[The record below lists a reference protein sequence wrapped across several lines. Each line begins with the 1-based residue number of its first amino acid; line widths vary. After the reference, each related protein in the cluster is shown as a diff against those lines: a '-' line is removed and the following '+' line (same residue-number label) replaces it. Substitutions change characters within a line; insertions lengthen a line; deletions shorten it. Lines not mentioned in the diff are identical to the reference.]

1 MTTTR
6 LLAEL
11 DSLLSRAF
19 PASPERSGD
28 LDSGPGF
35 HVAALA
41 TSEDFWESGPERR
54 EVVEERYEAER
65 DGMAA
70 VLTARWGEPDR
81 MSLWSLHARGTEGE
95 ELPEPWGV
103 LCAHVPDLVLWRVGA
118 RRLGLGISQ
127 WDKELPFQLLAV
139 VTEADPP

>member
-1 MTTTR
+1 MTTRR
-6 LLAEL
+6 LLSEL
-11 DSLLSRAF
+11 DLLRSRAF
-19 PASPERSGD
+19 PASPARSGD

-41 TSEDFWESGPERR
+41 TSEDFWEADAERR
-54 EVVEERYEAER
+54 EAVEEQYEAER
-65 DGMAA
+65 DGLAA

-81 MSLWSLHARGTEGE
+81 MSLWSLHARSMEGE

-103 LCAHVPDLVLWRVGA
+103 LCAHVPDLVLWRVDA
-118 RRLGLGISQ
+118 RWTGLGVSQ

-139 VTEADPP
+139 VTEVDPP

>member
-6 LLAEL
+6 LLSEL
-11 DSLLSRAF
+11 DLLRSRAF

-41 TSEDFWESGPERR
+41 TSEDFWEADAERR
-54 EVVEERYEAER
+54 ETVEEQYEAER
-65 DGMAA
+65 DGLAA

-81 MSLWSLHARGTEGE
+81 MSLWSLHARGMEGE

-118 RRLGLGISQ
+118 RWIGLGVSQ

-139 VTEADPP
+139 VTEVDPP